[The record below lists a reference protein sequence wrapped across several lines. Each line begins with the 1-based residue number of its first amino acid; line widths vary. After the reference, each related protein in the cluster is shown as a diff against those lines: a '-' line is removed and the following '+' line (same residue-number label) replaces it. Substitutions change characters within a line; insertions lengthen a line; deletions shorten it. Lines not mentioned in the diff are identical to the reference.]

1 MKILGKGAYATV
13 YLVTHFQKNYA
24 LKVYKKETI
33 REHKLEEN
41 TVLEKELLLELNHPY
56 ILNLHYSFKTKR
68 RLYLVL
74 DYINGGDLF
83 EEIQK

>member
-56 ILNLHYSFKTKR
+56 ILNLHYSFKTKKR
-68 RLYLVL
+68 GWRIL
-74 DYINGGDLF
+74 
-83 EEIQK
+83 